1 MKVGVYGTG
10 TMGTG
15 IAQAFA
21 QAEGY
26 DVVLIHYSNVER
38 ANLGKE
44 RIAKGLDKRVARGK
58 ITQEYADS
66 VLAKIDTGLKDK
78 AADCDLIVEA
88 VAEDM
93 KVKKKAFDELDA
105 VCKPE
110 CLFTTSTSSL
120 SITEIAAGVENH
132 VLMGMHFF
140 NPAPVMK
147 LIEVIPGLNT
157 PQETVDEVM
166 KISEE
171 IGKVPV
177 LVDDSAGFIVN
188 RLLIPM
194 INEAVDVYAEG
205 IATVEGI
212 DTAMKLGCNHP
223 MGPLALADSIGLDV
237 CLAVME
243 VLYKETGDT
252 KYRPIPLLRKMV
264 RGGKLGVKSGEGF
277 YVYNK

>member
-44 RIAKGLDKRVARGK
+44 RIAKGLSKRVARGK

>member
-21 QAEGY
+21 QTEGY

-66 VLAKIDTGLKDK
+66 VLAKIDTGLKEK

-157 PQETVDEVM
+157 PQEAVDEVM

-171 IGKVPV
+171 IGKTPV

>member
-1 MKVGVYGTG
+1 MKVGIYGTG
-10 TMGTG
+10 TMGSG

-26 DVVLIHYSNVER
+26 EVVLIHYSNEER
-38 ANLGKE
+38 AKLGKE
-44 RIAKGLDKRVARGK
+44 KIAKGLDKRVARGK

-110 CLFTTSTSSL
+110 CLFATSTSSL
-120 SITEIAAGVENH
+120 SITELAAGVENH
-132 VLMGMHFF
+132 TLIGMHFF

-157 PQETVDEVM
+157 PEEAVKEIQR
-166 KISEE
+166 ISEE